1 MAGSFGHA
9 VENGAIPEGQISGH
23 SAMSHYRLDLAAM

>member
-9 VENGAIPEGQISGH
+9 VKNDAIREGQINDHANGLV
-23 SAMSHYRLDLAAM
+23 RP

>member
-9 VENGAIPEGQISGH
+9 VENNAIREGQINDHAKGLV
-23 SAMSHYRLDLAAM
+23 RP